1 MVALLQKSTVYLALV
16 VSRSLRELM
25 SVGLLALNV
34 IDRVLIVLDI
44 DITDLVPDPIKKLL
58 QIVTIYYKRFFF
70 NPRQRL

>member
-34 IDRVLIVLDI
+34 IDRVLLVLDI
-44 DITDLVPDPIKKLL
+44 DIKPYILCVPDGKD
-58 QIVTIYYKRFFF
+58 
-70 NPRQRL
+70 

>member
-34 IDRVLIVLDI
+34 IDRVLLVLDI

>member
-1 MVALLQKSTVYLALV
+1 
-16 VSRSLRELM
+16 M

-34 IDRVLIVLDI
+34 IDRVLLVLDI